1 MGMAIGLIGGMAMRL
16 TSRNKAFIA
25 GLLGFALL
33 LLDFIFPATSS
44 SLTSGY
50 IANNFGAIVLSG
62 LVSGVAA
69 GFLMYGEGV
78 AVVAVRSSTAGLAA
92 GLMAMLAYYALAFY
106 LLFNDG
112 LLPAAVSVLSS
123 VIDLSPPFILVIL
136 SLALS
141 SAIGGLACKLLSI
154 AVVKLI
160 KREAA

>member
-16 TSRNKAFIA
+16 TARNKAFIA

-33 LLDFIFPATSS
+33 LAHFVFPATLPV
-44 SLTSGY
+44 LTFSY
-50 IANNFGAIVLSG
+50 IITHFGVIVLSG
-62 LVSGVAA
+62 LACGVMA
-69 GFLMYGEGV
+69 GFLLYGEGL

-92 GLMAMLAYYALAFY
+92 GLMAMLAYYLMAFY
-106 LLFNDG
+106 LLANSG
-112 LLPAAVSVLSS
+112 LLSAAVSVLSS

-141 SAIGGLACKLLSI
+141 SAVGGLACKLLSI

-160 KREAA
+160 KRKAA